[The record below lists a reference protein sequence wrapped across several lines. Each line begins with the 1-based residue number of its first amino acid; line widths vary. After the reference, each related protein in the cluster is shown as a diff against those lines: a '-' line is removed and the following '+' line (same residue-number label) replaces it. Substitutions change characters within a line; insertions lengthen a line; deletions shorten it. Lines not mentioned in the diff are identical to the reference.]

1 MEKFNC
7 SAKGKTVY
15 ISRELKSAPGLED
28 YTKRYIS
35 GKITCSD
42 NDYHCSNLK
51 CPLLEM
57 W

>member
-28 YTKRYIS
+28 YTKKYIP

-42 NDYHCSNLK
+42 NDYHCSNFK

-57 W
+57 